1 MSENITT
8 SSTDQIQGLVAGAQF
23 KEALIKLQTDKNKV
37 SKRDFY
43 YLTSVCHRYLKDPD
57 RALIS
62 LDQLIKYFPKYARA
76 YQELG
81 YIYSSQ
87 NNDKKALRAFL
98 RAVRLNDSLHAS
110 WLSIV
115 RLAEGNEKLLEMC
128 DTNIYYLKNLPPEL
142 KTVLSYT
149 NEGKLAKADHICRD
163 YLQKK
168 PHDVEAMR
176 LLAKIALELF
186 IFEDAEFLLESCL
199 VFDPTNIKVKHDYIT
214 ALLRRQKYGLALE
227 TAKDLYTTN
236 PEELV
241 AMKLYATTL
250 FRADM
255 YDEAI
260 ELYES
265 ILAIEPLNTEVMLS
279 MGHLYKTAGQID
291 KSIDSY
297 TSAFKRDKYFG
308 DSYWSLANLK
318 TYRFTDEQIASL
330 KEMVIDELV
339 PDEEKVFMYF
349 SLGKAY
355 EDMGKYKESFDYY
368 KAGNDYQKT
377 NSSYSKENFSE
388 ECKNQISVC
397 TRDLFEIKK
406 DWGCKDKDPIFI
418 LGLPRAGSTLTEQIL
433 ASHSMVEGTH
443 ELPNILAISHKLNLR
458 QAQNEDSKYP
468 DILLSLS
475 EPQLEAIGESYI
487 NDSKVFR
494 TDKPYFID
502 KMPNNFRHIGLINLI
517 LPNAKIID
525 IRRDSMAGCFSCYK
539 QLFAEGQEFTYGL
552 EDLASY
558 YNDYVKLMDHWKEA
572 LPNKILSVQY
582 EDLVGD
588 LETTVRRI
596 LDYCDLPFEQNCVE
610 FYKSKR
616 AVKTPSAE
624 QVRQPIYKEGL
635 DYWKNYEPYL
645 SSLANNLKY

>member
-1 MSENITT
+1 M
-8 SSTDQIQGLVAGAQF
+8 TDEIQNLIASGNC
-23 KEALIKLQTDKNKV
+23 KDALKKLEQNSNSV

-43 YLTSVCHRYLKDPD
+43 YFKAVCHRYLKEPD
-57 RALIS
+57 KALIT
-62 LDQLIKYFPKYARA
+62 LDQLIKYFPHYARA

-81 YIYSSQ
+81 YIYSIQ
-87 NNDKKALRAFL
+87 KNDKKALRAFL

-110 WLSIV
+110 WLSI
-115 RLAEGNEKLLEMC
+115 LKFAEGNEQLLAMC

-142 KTVLSYT
+142 KTVLSYI

-163 YLQKK
+163 YLQRT

-176 LLAKIALELF
+176 LLAKIALELY

-199 VFDPTNIKVKHDYIT
+199 VFDPENIKVKHDYIT
-214 ALLRRQKYGLALE
+214 VLLRRQKYGLALD
-227 TAKDLYTTN
+227 TAKDLYNSN

-260 ELYES
+260 NLYQS
-265 ILAIEPLNTEVMLS
+265 ILEKEPSNTDVMLS

-291 KSIDSY
+291 KSIASY
-297 TSAFKRDKYFG
+297 QNAFKRDKYFG

-318 TYRFTDEQIASL
+318 TYKFTDEEIKSL
-330 KEMVIDELV
+330 HEMVKDEYV
-339 PDEEKVFMYF
+339 PDDEKVFMYF

-355 EDMGKYKESFDYY
+355 EDMGEYKKSFKYY
-368 KAGNDYQKT
+368 KSGNNYQKA
-377 NSSYSKENFSE
+377 NSGYSREDFSE

-397 TRDLFEIKK
+397 NKDLFDTKK
-406 DWGCKDKDPIFI
+406 DWGHDAKDPIFI

-443 ELPNILAISHKLNLR
+443 ELPNILAIAHKLNLR
-458 QAQNEDSKYP
+458 KAQDEESRYP

-475 EPQLEAIGESYI
+475 EPHLKLIGENYI
-487 NDSKVFR
+487 NDSEVFR
-494 TDKPYFID
+494 SGKPYFID

-525 IRRDSMAGCFSCYK
+525 IRRNSMAGCFSCYK

-558 YNDYVKLMDHWKEA
+558 YNDYVELMDHWNKV
-572 LPNKILSVQY
+572 LPGKILSLQY

-588 LETTVRRI
+588 LENSVRKI
-596 LDYCDLPFEQNCVE
+596 LDYCELPFEQDCVE

-624 QVRQPIYKEGL
+624 QVRQPIFKEGL

-645 SSLANNLKY
+645 TKLSKNLKY

>member
-1 MSENITT
+1 MSNSDT
-8 SSTDQIQGLVAGAQF
+8 SPPSNEIQNLVAGGQF
-23 KEALIKLQTDKNKV
+23 QEALDKLEKDNSQV
-37 SKRDFY
+37 SKQDY
-43 YLTSVCHRYLKDPD
+43 YYFKSVCHRYLKQSDK
-57 RALIS
+57 ALLS
-62 LDQLIKYFPKYARA
+62 LDQLVKYFPNYARA

-81 YIYSSQ
+81 YIYSVKGD
-87 NNDKKALRAFL
+87 DKKALRAFL

-115 RLAEGNEKLLEMC
+115 KFAEGNEKLLEMC

-163 YLQKK
+163 YLQTK

-176 LLAKIALELF
+176 LLAKIALELY
-186 IFEDAEFLLESCL
+186 IYEDAEFLLESCL
-199 VFDPTNIKVKHDYIT
+199 IFDPDNIKVKHDYIT
-214 ALLRRQKYGLALE
+214 ALLRRQKYGLALD
-227 TAKDLYTTN
+227 TAKKLYTSN
-236 PEELV
+236 PEQLV

-255 YDEAI
+255 YDKAI
-260 ELYES
+260 ELYET
-265 ILAIEPLNTEVMLS
+265 ILDLEPLNTDVMLS

-291 KSIDSY
+291 KSIESY
-297 TSAFKRDKYFG
+297 INAFGRDKYFG

-318 TYRFTDEQIASL
+318 TYKFTEEQIQSL
-330 KEMVIDELV
+330 QEMVKDEFV

-355 EDMGKYKESFDYY
+355 EDMGKYKESFDFY
-368 KAGNDYQKT
+368 KSGNEYQRS
-377 NSSYSKENFSE
+377 NSSYSKEDFSE

-397 TRDLFEIKK
+397 NRDLFEVKK
-406 DWGCKDKDPIFI
+406 DWGCEAKDPIFI

-443 ELPNILAISHKLNLR
+443 ELPNILAIAHKLNLR
-458 QAQNEDSKYP
+458 QAQEEESRYP

-475 EPQLEAIGESYI
+475 EPQLKAIGESYI
-487 NDSKVFR
+487 SDSEIFR

-552 EDLASY
+552 DDLASY
-558 YNDYVKLMDHWKEA
+558 YNDYVELMDHWKEV

-588 LETTVRRI
+588 LESSVRRI
-596 LDYCDLPFEQNCVE
+596 LDYCELPFEQDCVE

-624 QVRQPIYKEGL
+624 QVRQPIFKEGL

-645 SSLANNLKY
+645 ADLAKNLKY